1 MVSLNEI
8 LDHVEASIKAS
19 HKEKTPTLI
28 RKLSVGH
35 ANVDAKLFEQVITN
49 LAENACK
56 YAGTHPEVTIETSV
70 DRKQLIVIVSDNG
83 PGIAKEHLNRIFERF
98 YRVDHSR
105 DRGTG
110 GTGLGLAIVK
120 HVVMKHQGSIH
131 SESDGQSGTR
141 FVIKLP
147 L

>member
-1 MVSLNEI
+1 MLVRAFTNLLNN
-8 LDHVEASIKAS
+8 AIKYS
-19 HKEKTPTLI
+19 DKPET
-28 RKLSVGH
+28 
-35 ANVDAKLFEQVITN
+35 VITIR
-49 LAENACK
+49 LAAEEDRTLGRFA
-56 YAGTHPEVTIETSV
+56 VIE
-70 DRKQLIVIVSDNG
+70 ISDNG

-120 HVVMKHQGSIH
+120 HVVMKHQGVIH
-131 SESDGQSGTR
+131 AESDGQSGTR